1 MHPALIWLFRP
12 FERLSGRQALLVGV
26 LLLLVVAALADQT
39 GLETDAILSL
49 HFVDD
54 IGLGT
59 LVAQGIVNWL
69 VMVACLFLAARLLEV
84 RPLNIADFLGS
95 QALARWPLLLS
106 VLYLS
111 FPPVNERMRQ
121 LTADLLAVMPS
132 QPGQVMADAAYM
144 ADAFILTAYGLP
156 VLFTL
161 IWMTWLMLQGF
172 GTATGLKGPQAVFP
186 FTASLLVAQLLS
198 LGLNTLIG

>member
-1 MHPALIWLFRP
+1 MNAALVWLFRP
-12 FERLSGRQALLVGV
+12 FERLSSRQALLPGV
-26 LLLLVVAALADQT
+26 LVLLVVAALANAA

-49 HFVDD
+49 HFADD
-54 IGLGT
+54 MGLGALIT
-59 LVAQGIVNWL
+59 QGLVNWL
-69 VMVACLFLAARLLEV
+69 IMAACLFLAARLLEV
-84 RPLNIADFLGS
+84 QPLNLADFLGN
-95 QALARWPLLLS
+95 QAFARWPLLLS

-111 FPPVNERMRQ
+111 FPPVNERMQQ
-121 LTADLLAVMPS
+121 LTNDLLAAMPT

-156 VLFTL
+156 VLITL

-172 GTATGLKGPQAVFP
+172 GTATRLKGPQAVFP
-186 FTASLLVAQLLS
+186 FAASLLVAQILS